1 MEAIFEDIC
10 FHITHYTLT
19 VAPEGTVTSWLAA
32 EAGRQTRRQRDT
44 RGRTAPQRPGW
55 GDQRREPWTRNTA
68 EGSAPWNRSSGR
80 SYPAHASFN
89 RHAVVA
95 SFQFP
100 LKLSPRSSDS
110 HMLPPHFSFFGFLDT
125 PKTHGEQ
132 KGLVACEEVTSTYRY
147 DRRCW
152 SDVLLV
158 LMELFCFPRL
168 VYTLCNHNNGR

>member
-1 MEAIFEDIC
+1 MKTFV
-10 FHITHYTLT
+10 FTLLITPLLWLQRAQSQVGLLQKPGGRRGGRETREGGQHHSDLVGETREES
-19 VAPEGTVTSWLAA
+19 PERGIQPKGRHPGTGPLDVPIQHTPS
-32 EAGRQTRRQRDT
+32 
-44 RGRTAPQRPGW
+44 
-55 GDQRREPWTRNTA
+55 
-68 EGSAPWNRSSGR
+68 
-80 SYPAHASFN
+80 SFN

-147 DRRCW
+147 DRRC
-152 SDVLLV
+152 
-158 LMELFCFPRL
+158 
-168 VYTLCNHNNGR
+168 